1 MSHDIALLVATS
13 IQESLKVKQALLDDK
28 DTPEPYSHCVKAIRV
43 GLEPG
48 AQNPALR

>member
-1 MSHDIALLVATS
+1 MNHDIALLVATS

-28 DTPEPYSHCVKAIRV
+28 DIQPYSHCVKAIRV